1 MSTLH
6 SESRRRRVHSAG
18 ERVVL
23 AIAVATPGGIGSLT
37 IRVLAQHLG
46 VKPMAIRARLLTT
59 PSCPYASDLGSLPK
73 LNCRIPCMSPHAA
86 TQPPLVIASGAA
98 SGIPQQ
104 PLPAVAS
111 ELAVVRRSDRE
122 PNWEPYATTIR
133 ARIRID
139 PDTARAWSAPPDHS
153 SDDAGRMIANYGS
166 DGRPASPRNSLRS
179 DRD

>member
-1 MSTLH
+1 
-6 SESRRRRVHSAG
+6 
-18 ERVVL
+18 
-23 AIAVATPGGIGSLT
+23 
-37 IRVLAQHLG
+37 
-46 VKPMAIRARLLTT
+46 
-59 PSCPYASDLGSLPK
+59 
-73 LNCRIPCMSPHAA
+73 MSPHAA

-139 PDTARAWSAPPDHS
+139 PDTARAWSAPSDHS

-166 DGRPASPRNSLRS
+166 EGWGFESRRVRQYFA
-179 DRD
+179 